1 MSFFN
6 TEQTRIN
13 KAKEELKE
21 KTDEELKEI
30 AESKVRT
37 SFFGFTAGD
46 KMIYKT
52 AAFQLLRERANKN

>member
-1 MSFFN
+1 MSFFD
-6 TEQTRIN
+6 TDQTRIN

-21 KTDEELKEI
+21 KTDWELKEI
-30 AESKVRT
+30 AESNVKT
-37 SFFGFTAGD
+37 SFFSFTAGD